1 MRYILILISLIL
13 VACASHKMD
22 SKSSIKNNIATYNV
36 YKIDSINTYYL
47 IYAKKND
54 SLYKIVSKKEV
65 VKSGNKIQLNSSYA
79 FNLHS
84 SLSEFRIGNIMIS
97 PKTSNINCFA
107 FDKETNIC
115 LEGDSIRD
123 LYSADNI
130 KAIYFF
136 KKKQ

>member
-54 SLYKIVSKKEV
+54 SLYNIVSKKEV

-84 SLSEFRIGNIMIS
+84 SLSEFRIGNIHDIT
-97 PKTSNINCFA
+97 KHQT
-107 FDKETNIC
+107 
-115 LEGDSIRD
+115 
-123 LYSADNI
+123 
-130 KAIYFF
+130 
-136 KKKQ
+136 